1 MRRCVLLAVILMLLI
16 TACGQEG
23 TDEVSGTADSAPE
36 QSKNALFDWR
46 DEEWNADLKETSSY
60 PLYLKQYTDGLE
72 ADESGLPYD
81 YQKTFYCAA
90 GNNFYTLDCLG
101 MTLTDTGGMLM
112 TYYLN
117 CYEGENGDINKQNIP
132 LPDIPDSA
140 GLDKSVVA
148 FDVVN
153 EQECVLFVQIR
164 QEESLHNYYAVH
176 LSMKGE
182 YLRMVDL
189 YPAMAENNIPGMETW
204 VYDNIHVDSQ
214 GNYYL
219 IPDISQGEVL
229 VLGTDGTLLH
239 RLEAGEQGESVQFA
253 MKDPDRNPVF
263 KWYNSREN
271 TILLAGY
278 EASVGKKSYVRVQIP
293 CGMSM
298 VLSEEGFLYYTGL
311 DGKLYRWDLRT
322 GEYAFCMDYGDL
334 GIGANSSML
343 YMVTGSNGE
352 PVLLD
357 CAGKNAHIYSL
368 SKEQA
373 TAQTMI
379 RLVSTTSY
387 CDYISACAARFSRE
401 QDNCVILV
409 EKPQTEGMDSEA
421 YYRAQD
427 EFRDQALL
435 ELTAGKAADLYLVSA
450 ADMEMLY
457 EKGVLADLTGILPEE
472 LESCIFPGV
481 LDGGVMDG
489 RQIGLTPEATARVA
503 MVSNELWQGDSWTLQ
518 EALDL
523 MDAQPQLRYLLIHSG
538 YNYGTGHLLQVFLQ
552 DIENSPFLN
561 LEEGTCDFNN
571 SLFIRLLEHV
581 KGYGNAGS
589 WEYDP
594 LAEGSAAGFFTSV
607 VSYPHFTYIMEEYGE
622 QYHPV
627 GFPTD
632 GESGNYWVCD
642 YFLVMNKDT
651 SHRDILEKYLME
663 LFDTE
668 NQRLCDRA
676 VRSDMSSRF
685 TIADAYDPNG
695 GLLYDK
701 GDGVYSRL
709 GTKPDGSSW
718 EQEYLELMNHCVSR
732 SDRTD
737 PIVDII
743 MEEADSYFTGSKD
756 AEAAAQIIQNR
767 VQLYLDEQYK

>member
-1 MRRCVLLAVILMLLI
+1 MRRCILSAVILILLL

-23 TDEVSGTADSAPE
+23 TDEASVTAASDSE
-36 QSKNALFDWR
+36 QIADAAYDWR
-46 DEEWNADLKETSSY
+46 SEEWNADLKEVSPY
-60 PLYLKQYTDGLE
+60 LLYLEQYTDGLE
-72 ADESGLPYD
+72 ADESALPYD
-81 YQKTFYCAA
+81 YHKTFYCSG
-90 GNNFYTLDCLG
+90 GNNFYALDCLG
-101 MTLTDTGGMLM
+101 MTLLDTGGMQM
-112 TYYLN
+112 AYYLD
-117 CYEGENGDINKQNIP
+117 CYEGENGTISKRNIQ
-132 LPDIPDSA
+132 LPVFPDSV

-153 EQECVLFVQIR
+153 EQECVLFVQLR
-164 QEESLHNYYAVH
+164 QEEGLQNYYAVH
-176 LSMKGE
+176 FSMKGE
-182 YLRMVDL
+182 YLHMADL
-189 YPAMAENNIPGMETW
+189 YPAMASNIPGVDTW
-204 VYDNIHVDSQ
+204 VYDNIHADSK

-253 MKDPDRNPVF
+253 MKDPEGNPVF
-263 KWYNSREN
+263 KWYNSRED

-278 EASVGKKSYVRVQIP
+278 EASVGKKAYARVQLP
-293 CGMSM
+293 RDMSM
-298 VLSEEGFLYYTGL
+298 VLTEEGFLYYL
-311 DGKLYRWDLRT
+311 NLEGKLYRWNLRT
-322 GEYAFCMDYGDL
+322 GDHAFCMDYGDL
-334 GIGANSSML
+334 GNGVNPSMICMAAGAD
-343 YMVTGSNGE
+343 GE

-357 CAGKNAHIYSL
+357 FAGENAHIYIMGT
-368 SKEQA
+368 EQA
-373 TAQTMI
+373 VSQTMI

-401 QDNCVILV
+401 QENCVILV
-409 EKPQTEGMDSEA
+409 EKPQTEGMDSEDH
-421 YYRAQD
+421 YRTQE

-450 ADMEMLY
+450 ADMEVLY

-481 LDGGVMDG
+481 LEGGVIDG
-489 RQIGLTPEATARVA
+489 RQIGLTPEAVARVA

-538 YNYGTGHLLQVFLQ
+538 YNYGTGSLLQVFLQ

-561 LEEGTCDFNN
+561 LEAGTCDFNN

-594 LAEGSAAGFFTSV
+594 LTEGSAAGFYTSI
-607 VSYPHFTYIMEEYGE
+607 VSYPHFTYVMEEYGE

-632 GESGNYWVCD
+632 GNSGNYWECD
-642 YFLVMNKDT
+642 YFLVMNKNT
-651 SHRDILEKYLME
+651 AHRDILEKYLIE

-668 NQRLCDRA
+668 NQRLCERA
-676 VRSDMSSRF
+676 VRSDMISRF
-685 TIADAYDPNG
+685 TVADEYDPNG

-718 EQEYLELMNHCVSR
+718 EQEYLELMNHCVNR
-732 SDRTD
+732 SNRTE

-743 MEEADSYFTGSKD
+743 MEEADSYFTGNKD
-756 AEAAAQIIQNR
+756 AAAAALVIQNR
-767 VQLYLDEQYK
+767 VQLYLDEQYQ